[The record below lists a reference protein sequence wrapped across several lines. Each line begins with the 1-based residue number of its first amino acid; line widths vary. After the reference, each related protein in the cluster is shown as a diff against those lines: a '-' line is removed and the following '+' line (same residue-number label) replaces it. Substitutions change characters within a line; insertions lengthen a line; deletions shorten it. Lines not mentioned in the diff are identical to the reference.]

1 MIKDITVNGPLYFTN
16 LSSIM
21 LLDGREVN
29 RGKYSE
35 TKIRKMIAVV
45 RRARAGDQVSI
56 DGTKCYA
63 DVNDQENGESYVV
76 VGDYRVEEIFVA
88 HITPP
93 KKENEN
99 MTVSLSRYFSTP
111 DEESS
116 KHILDAIKRNL
127 ELMAWAW
134 HDCWLIEMGTPKD
147 SG

>member
-1 MIKDITVNGPLYFTN
+1 MNP
-16 LSSIM
+16 SSII

-29 RGKYSE
+29 RSKYSE
-35 TKIRKMIAVV
+35 TKIRKMITVV

-63 DVNDQENGESYVV
+63 DVNDQENGESYVA
-76 VGDYRVEEIFVA
+76 VGDYRVEEIFVG

-93 KKENEN
+93 KKENGN

-111 DEESS
+111 DGESP

-127 ELMAWAW
+127 ELIAWAW
-134 HDCWLIEMGTPKD
+134 YDCWLMEIGTSKD
-147 SG
+147 TGQRE